1 MSGADVG
8 ASTVTVWVTLE
19 LNKTVLGIS
28 ELDVPLTSELA
39 DVRSSVK
46 SLFSNHLSRF
56 DPTDIALFLS
66 SKEGVKESPPVR
78 IGDVLEPDEAL
89 QCQVVRLNSAWTV
102 ADPLYLLAEVESG
115 ACWGCGVVIWGRL
128 AGALTP
134 HPLFLGVPPVAGAG
148 AGLLADIR
156 TIVREEVRAPLQDI
170 AISEATAWSM
180 GKLLEGTGVYA
191 TQSQP
196 PPAVEPGF
204 LPEFKPFDWSSGE
217 TACTADAC
225 VRLSQYLA
233 SAGVAMTTP
242 VTPGFKVADVHTFN
256 DQLTSQLGRVRLNGT
271 TDAIIIPSTQ
281 MVEFA
286 VQQARIV
293 VDFKTDASEFG
304 AVIGQAQAELLAA
317 TSLSRHDVMVVFTDL
332 NARGHIFRAEA
343 KTLLVWKDLDIP
355 QTILVMAQ
363 FLTTSCASVGVVDLD
378 DERVPGSPESKR
390 RRKVFVDAVHAMC
403 PTNQTLLDQLEAYQ
417 GGGLGDFLE
426 GRDLVLSS
434 FGY

>member
-8 ASTVTVWVTLE
+8 ASTVTVWVMLK
-19 LNKTVLGIS
+19 LNKTTLGMNK
-28 ELDVPLTSELA
+28 LVDVPLTSDVA
-39 DVRSSVK
+39 DVRTSVK
-46 SLFSNHLSRF
+46 SLFSNHLTRF

-66 SKEGVKESPPVR
+66 SSEGVKESPPVR
-78 IGDVLEPDEAL
+78 IGDALEPDETL
-89 QCQVVRLNSAWTV
+89 QSEVLMCRLNPT
-102 ADPLYLLAEVESG
+102 G
-115 ACWGCGVVIWGRL
+115 
-128 AGALTP
+128 AGAGVSVP
-134 HPLFLGVPPVAGAG
+134 NPLFFLAVVEAAGAG

-156 TIVREEVRAPLQDI
+156 TIVREEFRAPLQDI
-170 AISEATAWSM
+170 AISEATAWTM

-204 LPEFKPFDWSSGE
+204 LPEFKPFDWSGGE
-217 TACTADAC
+217 TASTADAC
-225 VRLSQYLA
+225 VRLSEYLA

-256 DQLTSQLGRVRLNGT
+256 DQLTSQLGRVRLKGT

-281 MVEFA
+281 MVDFA

-317 TSLSRHDVMVVFTDL
+317 TSLSRHDVLVVFTDL
-332 NARGHIFRAEA
+332 NARGHIFRSEA
-343 KTLLVWKDLDIP
+343 NTLLVWKDLDIP

-390 RRKVFVDAVHAMC
+390 RRKDFVDAVHGMC